1 VGKGGIYLLRK
12 CWSCDRRDFL
22 KQNYRGDGCLTKSH
36 ECDHCFALSDEQ
48 YCKQLETTPHMRY
61 DQGMYHGVTWLE
73 AFIRFEIMERLQHRF
88 GSKKAAQSHQA

>member
-1 VGKGGIYLLRK
+1 
-12 CWSCDRRDFL
+12 
-22 KQNYRGDGCLTKSH
+22 
-36 ECDHCFALSDEQ
+36 
-48 YCKQLETTPHMRY
+48 MRY